1 MPVALKGS
9 PVSRKDNNSRRED
22 FSISQSPPLE
32 APRVKRPSISLED
45 IFSPAHLRTRLK
57 WLLLLSIPVV
67 VSAGIPSLPL
77 VSLAF
82 AGVAGVVTYE
92 AIPDFGRLLA
102 HAGRTGRD
110 LNKPSQPILPESLGI
125 AVGTIYLLALFLFIP
140 VPFAPWLLHAQD
152 PQFLSA
158 PLQFPFEQ
166 LGAYTAALL
175 SITCMLL
182 LGFADDVLNLKWRHK
197 ILIPAL
203 STLPLLMIYA
213 VTSGRTAIAVPLPLR
228 PLLGR
233 ALLDLGPLYYAYMAM
248 LAIFCTHSINIL
260 AGVNGVEVGQSVII
274 AASVILHNA
283 LSLAQGEASA
293 EHLFS
298 LTLMLPFLAVS
309 LGLLRR
315 NWWPASV
322 FVGDT
327 YCYFAGMTFAVVG
340 ILGHFGKTLLLLFL
354 PQLFNF
360 IYSMPQLFGWVPCPR
375 HRLPR
380 LDPKTGLLQPS
391 TVTFALTPVNRP
403 LVRLL
408 LALQLL
414 HTFEVGEGEQGDGNG
429 DGGGGGRVGAG
440 NSSKDGKGRER
451 ARPEDGTDSGPPH
464 TPSLITTNNLTI
476 LNLLLVR
483 AGPLREDRLAILLM
497 AVQGT
502 CTLLALLIRHH
513 LASYM
518 FP

>member
-1 MPVALKGS
+1 MPVALRRG
-9 PVSRKDNNSRRED
+9 PVSRADSNSNSKREEV
-22 FSISQSPPLE
+22 STGPTEEELPPPSPPLE

-110 LNKPSQPILPESLGI
+110 LNKLSQPVLPESLGI

-140 VPFAPWLLHAQD
+140 VPFAPWLLHVQD
-152 PQFLSA
+152 QRLLDA

-213 VTSGRTAIAVPLPLR
+213 VTSGRTAIVVPLPLQS
-228 PLLGR
+228 LLGR
-233 ALLDLGPLYYAYMAM
+233 TLLELGPLYYAYMAM

-274 AASVILHNA
+274 AASVIIHNA
-283 LSLAQGEASA
+283 LSLTQGESPAG
-293 EHLFS
+293 HLLS

-309 LGLLRR
+309 IGLLRR

-360 IYSMPQLFGWVPCPR
+360 IYSTPQLFGWVPCPR

-380 LDPKTGLLQPS
+380 LDLKTGLLQPS
-391 TVTFALTPVNRP
+391 TVTFALTPTNRP
-403 LVRLL
+403 LVRIL
-408 LALQLL
+408 LALRLL
-414 HTFEVGEGEQGDGNG
+414 RTFEAREGEEVASSVQGNEHDAGEV
-429 DGGGGGRVGAG
+429 GGKSDASL
-440 NSSKDGKGRER
+440 SSDH
-451 ARPEDGTDSGPPH
+451 PH
-464 TPSLITTNNLTI
+464 ASSPITTNNFTL
-476 LNLLLVR
+476 LNLLLVGF
-483 AGPLREDRLAILLM
+483 GPLREDRLAILLM

-502 CTLLALLIRHH
+502 CTILALLIRHH

>member
-1 MPVALKGS
+1 MATGQGPSARDDHKGETFAMGKD
-9 PVSRKDNNSRRED
+9 PVSC
-22 FSISQSPPLE
+22 PE

-45 IFSPAHLRTRLK
+45 IFSSLRLRTRVK
-57 WLLLLSIPVV
+57 WLLLLGMPIV

-110 LNKPSQPILPESLGI
+110 LNKPSQPTIPESLGI
-125 AVGTIYLLALFLFIP
+125 AVGTIYLLTLFLFIP
-140 VPFAPWLLHAQD
+140 VPFAPWLLHGQNEL
-152 PQFLSA
+152 PSA
-158 PLQFPFEQ
+158 ATLRFPFEQ

-182 LGFADDVLNLKWRHK
+182 LGFADDVLNLRWRHK

-213 VTSGRTAIAVPLPLR
+213 VTSGRTTVVVPLPLQA
-228 PLLGR
+228 LLGR
-233 ALLDLGPLYYAYMAM
+233 SLLDLGLFYYAYMAM

-260 AGVNGVEVGQSVII
+260 AGVNGVEVGQSVVI
-274 AASVILHNA
+274 AASVLLHNA
-283 LSLAQGEASA
+283 LCLREGEASA

-354 PQLFNF
+354 PQLCNF
-360 IYSMPQLFGWVPCPR
+360 VYSIPQLFGLIPCPR

-380 LDPKTGLLQPS
+380 LDPKTGRLLPS
-391 TVTFALTPVNRP
+391 TVTFSLTSVNRP
-403 LVRLL
+403 IVRTLVALRLL
-408 LALQLL
+408 RIFPDSDTG
-414 HTFEVGEGEQGDGNG
+414 HE
-429 DGGGGGRVGAG
+429 
-440 NSSKDGKGRER
+440 SKGRKGD
-451 ARPEDGTDSGPPH
+451 AGQNLDKDLDSECADNC
-464 TPSLITTNNLTI
+464 PSAQITTNNFTL
-476 LNLLLVR
+476 LNLLLIR
-483 AGPLREDRLAILLM
+483 AGPLREDRLAMLLM
-497 AVQGT
+497 AVQGA
-502 CTLLALLIRHH
+502 CTLLALLVRHH
-513 LASYM
+513 LAPYV